1 MSRLF
6 VSVALLCIAMFTVEA
21 TTRDRAAL
29 DWQTFQVPEYGTHV
43 EYLVGELLQSFR
55 QFQSERVCS
64 LHVNNEFEPGF
75 SSATLCWFFVW
86 PHGSPEW

>member
-1 MSRLF
+1 
-6 VSVALLCIAMFTVEA
+6 
-21 TTRDRAAL
+21 
-29 DWQTFQVPEYGTHV
+29 
-43 EYLVGELLQSFR
+43 LLQSFR